1 MLRRK
6 GWGEGW
12 AIRDEL
18 ESGRV
23 QIVRIEHPRLVVE
36 LTRTEEES
44 WDIHSIELLDDV
56 SVDFAGTFVEES
68 FEVFFRWL
76 LNRESRDENAD

>member
-1 MLRRK
+1 MERRR

-12 AIRDEL
+12 AIRDDREH
-18 ESGRV
+18 GKV
-23 QIVRIEHPRLVVE
+23 QVVRIEHPRLVVE
-36 LTRTEEES
+36 LAKTAEES

-56 SVDFAGTFVEES
+56 SVDFAGSFVEES

-76 LNRESRDENAD
+76 MDREGREPAD